1 MASWDPTELMLIF
14 AIALIILGPRRLPEI
29 ASKIGGWVGKA
40 RRMTRV
46 LKRQLE
52 EELDMEQGLNVRPKI
67 QAYVPP
73 NDDDTFSPM
82 HGSPSAAGK
91 VGVDTTADAADGPQ
105 ASVGT
110 PPVSEAGLS
119 DEPPPGPETGVAPE
133 PDKAIGNSAVSDTA
147 ATDKTPSDDD
157 GERRAN

>member
-14 AIALIILGPRRLPEI
+14 AIALIILGPKRLPEI
-29 ASKIGGWVGKA
+29 ANKVGGWVGKA

-52 EELDMEQGLNVRPKI
+52 EELDIEKGLNVRPKI

-82 HGSPSAAGK
+82 HPPAGAMKVEAEVESGSEAPEASPDEPDATQQAEQAE
-91 VGVDTTADAADGPQ
+91 TAAD
-105 ASVGT
+105 
-110 PPVSEAGLS
+110 
-119 DEPPPGPETGVAPE
+119 D
-133 PDKAIGNSAVSDTA
+133 AVT
-147 ATDKTPSDDD
+147 DDD
-157 GERRAN
+157 GDRRNT

>member
-14 AIALIILGPRRLPEI
+14 AIALIVLGPRRLPEI

-82 HGSPSAAGK
+82 HAAPNAAGK
-91 VGVDTTADAADGPQ
+91 VGVDATGHAADGPQ
-105 ASVGT
+105 EAVSDAS
-110 PPVSEAGLS
+110 LS
-119 DEPPPGPETGVAPE
+119 DEPAPPPEQEPSVA
-133 PDKAIGNSAVSDTA
+133 DDAVT
-147 ATDKTPSDDD
+147 DDD
-157 GERRAN
+157 GERTAN